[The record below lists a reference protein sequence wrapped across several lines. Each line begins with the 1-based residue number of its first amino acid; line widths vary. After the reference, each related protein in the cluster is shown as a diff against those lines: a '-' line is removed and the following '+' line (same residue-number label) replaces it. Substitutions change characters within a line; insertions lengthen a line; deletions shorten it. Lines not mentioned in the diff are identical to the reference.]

1 MNTNFM
7 SPSDL
12 LNFIEK
18 DLISQD
24 CLDEQEI
31 LISSIA
37 DLLHIC
43 EDCKKGNLNKDL
55 RWFEERLAELVNNT
69 QSLLN
74 RGAISIAELD
84 HDTLNRALFEREQNI
99 VIGLWSKAANQQITP
114 RRSVRYLTLK
124 IVDESVWWSED
135 VYLQMEQ
142 YHADRD

>member
-1 MNTNFM
+1 M

-12 LNFIEK
+12 ILFFEK
-18 DLISQD
+18 GQISQD
-24 CLDEQEI
+24 CLDEKEI

-55 RWFEERLAELVNNT
+55 RWYEERLRELVDDP

-74 RGAISIAELD
+74 RGYIHIADLD
-84 HDTLNRALFEREQNI
+84 HDTLNKALFEREQNI
-99 VIGLWSKAANQQITP
+99 VVEFWSEAANPQITP
-114 RRSVRYLTLK
+114 RRSVRYLTIK
-124 IVDESVWWSED
+124 KADDSVWWSED

-142 YHADRD
+142 YHSDRD